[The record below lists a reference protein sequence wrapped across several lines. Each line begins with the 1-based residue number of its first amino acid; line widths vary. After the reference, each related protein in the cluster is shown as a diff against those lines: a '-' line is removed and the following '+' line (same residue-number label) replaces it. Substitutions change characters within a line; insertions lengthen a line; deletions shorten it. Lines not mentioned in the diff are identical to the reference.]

1 MFSHKYFLHEPGYAA
16 LLESAKQYSDPLL
29 RYSALMLF
37 AHDLFGWFDK
47 YPSLTQAQLTAVALV
62 EVEKV
67 PLAIRVRHHFK
78 LRLTGSAEAS
88 ATLQDADG
96 YILARLPWETMG
108 HGAFEILREDALVQA
123 YLKLSTDQVE
133 DYQGLV
139 YRLAQRLDIVFQDI
153 SIVHDVGLSSVM
165 TK

>member
-16 LLESAKQYSDPLL
+16 LLESEKQRSEPLL

-47 YPSLTQAQLTAVALV
+47 YSNLTRVQLTAVALV

-78 LRLTGSAEAS
+78 LNLTGSPEAS
-88 ATLQDADG
+88 ALHPDAQD
-96 YILARLPWETMG
+96 YVLVRLPWESLS
-108 HGAFEILREDALVQA
+108 HGSFELLRDDALVQEYLSLPAGQDEA
-123 YLKLSTDQVE
+123 YQV
-133 DYQGLV
+133 LV
-139 YRLAQRLDIVFQDI
+139 YQLAQRLDTVFQDI
-153 SIVHDVGLSSVM
+153 SIVHDIGLRSVM
-165 TK
+165 T